1 MQMYQTLMMVVLGC
15 SLVME
20 TAAQDIYLLIGQ
32 SNMAGRAPYV
42 EAEDLNRLPPDRVF
56 ILNDQ
61 DTFVSIGPYPFINHY
76 STIRKSAAQI
86 GPGVSFTEAML
97 EARPD
102 RAVYLIS
109 NARGGTSIKEWVKGT
124 EYYHEAVRRTRA
136 GLAHGTLR
144 GILWHQGET
153 DYRQIRSQ
161 PTPETRHE
169 AMEAY
174 FALLHQFI
182 ADLRTDLDAPTVPF
196 IAGQVNRSFTGFNE
210 RILRLP
216 EDVPHAAVVSSEG
229 LETMD
234 ESHFD
239 RAAMDKLGRRY
250 ADALLSL
257 LVLQEESDR

>member
-1 MQMYQTLMMVVLGC
+1 MQFYQTIMMAVVGSC
-15 SLVME
+15 VAMVGS
-20 TAAQDIYLLIGQ
+20 AQDIYLLIGQ

-42 EAEDLNRLPPDRVF
+42 EAEDLNRLPRDQVF

-61 DTFVSIGPYPFINHY
+61 DAFVSIGPYPFINHY

-86 GPGVSFTEAML
+86 GPGVSFAEAML
-97 EARPD
+97 EARPNEP
-102 RAVYLIS
+102 VYLIS

-124 EYYHEAVRRTRA
+124 EYYNEAVRRTRIA
-136 GLAHGTLR
+136 QTQGTLR

-161 PTPETRHE
+161 PTPETRHA

-174 FALLHQFI
+174 FDLLHQFI
-182 ADLRTDLDAPTVPF
+182 ADLRADLNEPTVPF

-210 RILRLP
+210 RVLQLP
-216 EDVPHAAVVSSEG
+216 ADVPYSAVVSTEG

-239 RAAMDKLGRRY
+239 RDAMEKLGRRY
-250 ADALLSL
+250 ADALLKMLSHS
-257 LVLQEESDR
+257 EKDR